1 METEMSALD
10 SGSKFLGRENGSG
23 SESMRAE
30 IDTSAPFQSVKEAVF
45 EDVDI
50 AKVEEQPALSEKD
63 RFVKERE
70 TLDILRELETTK
82 AIVEEIELKLQ
93 KQATQ
98 VNATLESSADDRN
111 NLDEEKKD
119 NPENLKGGPQNL
131 MGGLSSLPSSAS
143 GLILMELK
151 QAKLNL
157 SMTTNDLAESRTSVE
172 LNKKLEKESISLE
185 KARERLTLNSLKISS
200 LEEELNLTKQKLQ
213 LAKDDEMNGGSGN
226 PLDIS
231 RELQRLSSEAEQFK
245 KMGDAVNSEVLRTI
259 SEVEQTKGRIK
270 SAEIRL
276 VAARKM
282 KEAARAAEAVAL
294 AEIKALSSHENSTR
308 NSTQK
313 PEGSTLKFE
322 DYSFLTCKARGAKEL
337 SKMIQVDEANV
348 SKMEILKKVEEA
360 TEEVTNKRKALE
372 EALSRVEAANK
383 EKLAVEDALRM
394 WRSEH
399 GQKRRSTIPISTKF
413 KNSHSSPYRKD
424 SRLRDEAASI

>member
-1 METEMSALD
+1 MSALD

-30 IDTSAPFQSVKEAVF
+30 IDTSAPFQSVKEAVSRFGGVGFWKPSQKKSEVF

-63 RFVKERE
+63 W
-70 TLDILRELETTK
+70 
-82 AIVEEIELKLQ
+82 LQ
-93 KQATQ
+93 NQATQ

-111 NLDEEKKD
+111 NFDEEKKD
-119 NPENLKGGPQNL
+119 NPENLKGGHQNL

-308 NSTQK
+308 NSSQK
-313 PEGSTLKFE
+313 PEGSTLTFE
-322 DYSFLTCKARGAKEL
+322 DYSFSNLQ
-337 SKMIQVDEANV
+337 S
-348 SKMEILKKVEEA
+348 
-360 TEEVTNKRKALE
+360 
-372 EALSRVEAANK
+372 
-383 EKLAVEDALRM
+383 
-394 WRSEH
+394 
-399 GQKRRSTIPISTKF
+399 
-413 KNSHSSPYRKD
+413 
-424 SRLRDEAASI
+424 